1 MRLELQSE
9 LYLTGEEIMENYA
22 EELDD
27 FESILVEYDEELDKV
42 FLELVSLPA
51 LFNFAYSIG
60 AELIIKSREGNPL
73 IILDEGL

>member
-42 FLELVSLPA
+42 FL
-51 LFNFAYSIG
+51 
-60 AELIIKSREGNPL
+60 
-73 IILDEGL
+73 